1 MTKNPQ
7 VVDLEMIR
15 HGMSASGKAI
25 LVSLDDDQKNAVWL
39 PLSRIEVE
47 EKGGR
52 KVSLQVEYDL
62 AFEKGLI

>member
-15 HGMSASGKAI
+15 HHSTEKAI
-25 LVSLDDDQKNAVWL
+25 LVSLDGDKKNAVWL
-39 PLSRIEVE
+39 PLSRVEVE

-62 AFEKGLI
+62 AFEKGLL

>member
-1 MTKNPQ
+1 MTKTPQ

-15 HGMSASGKAI
+15 HHSTEKAI
-25 LVSLDDDQKNAVWL
+25 LVSLDDDRKNAVWL
-39 PLSRIEVE
+39 PHSRIEIGE
-47 EKGGR
+47 ERGR

>member
-1 MTKNPQ
+1 MTKNSK

-15 HGMSASGKAI
+15 HHSTEKAI
-25 LVSLDDDQKNAVWL
+25 LVSLDGEKKNAVWL
-39 PLSRIEVE
+39 PLSRIEIGE
-47 EKGGR
+47 ERGR

>member
-1 MTKNPQ
+1 MTKNPK

-15 HGMSASGKAI
+15 HHSTEKAI
-25 LVSLDDDQKNAVWL
+25 LVSLGDDRKNAVWL
-39 PLSRIEVE
+39 PLSRIEIE
-47 EKGGR
+47 EERGR

>member
-1 MTKNPQ
+1 MSKGEK

-15 HGMSASGKAI
+15 HGVSASGKAI
-25 LVSLDDDQKNAVWL
+25 LVSLDGVEKNAVWL
-39 PLSRIEVE
+39 PLFRVEVE

-52 KVSLQVEYDL
+52 KVELQVEYDL

>member
-1 MTKNPQ
+1 MTKNPK

-15 HGMSASGKAI
+15 HHSTEKAI
-25 LVSLDDDQKNAVWL
+25 LVSLDGEKKNAVWL
-39 PLSRIEVE
+39 PLSRIEIGE
-47 EKGGR
+47 ERGR

>member
-1 MTKNPQ
+1 MSKREK

-15 HGMSASGKAI
+15 HAMAKSGLAI
-25 LVSLDDDQKNAVWL
+25 LVSLDGDEKNAVWL
-39 PLSRIEVE
+39 PLSRVEVE

-52 KVSLQVEYDL
+52 KVSLQIEYDL